1 MDWNCSGVIIH
12 SIVLNGF
19 DSLQTTQ
26 KMKKPFSETKVGQ
39 FVDKI
44 KPHVGNALDFVG
56 EWSGNKAIEK
66 IGEFLQDKKEESP
79 ELMAAHMEFEKY
91 KLEWQL
97 EIQRIEM
104 EEFKLEVQDKENARS
119 REIQFMQASGGK
131 RDWLMG
137 ITVGVALLMYIGAF
151 IFLAYGPDVH
161 EQKKDLFNMG
171 VGQVF
176 TFAGMAFS
184 YYLGTTKSS
193 RIKDETISKMS

>member
-1 MDWNCSGVIIH
+1 
-12 SIVLNGF
+12 
-19 DSLQTTQ
+19 
-26 KMKKPFSETKVGQ
+26 MKKPFSETKVGQ

-44 KPHVGNALDFVG
+44 KPLVGNGLDFVG
-56 EWSGNKAIEK
+56 ELTGNKAIER
-66 IGEFLQDKKEESP
+66 IGEFLQDKKDESP

-91 KLEWQL
+91 KLEWEL
-97 EIQRIEM
+97 EIQRLD
-104 EEFKLEVQDKENARS
+104 LEVFRLEVADKENARG
-119 REIQFMQASGGK
+119 REIDYMKQSGGK
-131 RDWLMG
+131 RDWLMAG
-137 ITVGVALLMYIGAF
+137 VVGVALLMYIGAF
-151 IFLAYGPDVH
+151 VFLAYGPDVH